1 MPLRVPLGGESG
13 RTERRLV
20 FNIGTSRHKQE
31 ALGYAAAG
39 AGGQAPTLFEMQT
52 GMVDRGASM
61 ACLSQSMV
69 KVAVLAGHIGPPR
82 ARQAASEGS
91 RLLLAL
97 VR

>member
-1 MPLRVPLGGESG
+1 MPLRVPPGGESG
-13 RTERRLV
+13 RTERRLL

-69 KVAVLAGHIGPPR
+69 KVAVLAGPYLHGR
-82 ARQAASEGS
+82 HG
-91 RLLLAL
+91 L
-97 VR
+97 VRLHPKARGCSWHS